1 MLSLSLNF
9 KGVVSAPVVVL
20 GGSEDGF
27 CGLAGGGGGR
37 YTNSDGG
44 SEGQNARTQ
53 VNISFTQYN
62 QRKP

>member
-1 MLSLSLNF
+1 MLSLPLNF

-27 CGLAGGGGGR
+27 CSLVGGGGR